1 MSGHHYI
8 DDLTFVIS
16 VYRPFYLEYVQ
27 SACTLQCI
35 AVNLRIQPL
44 FFSDDLTFVTSV
56 YRPFYL
62 EYVQSA
68 CTLQC
73 IAVNRRIQPLFFLTI
88 WPLLPVYAQLACKLL
103 LLSCCCYR
111 AVGHRRVARLCHCQ
125 LTAARDAISPSAVC
139 LGYTR
144 SADTCICEGFYRHCR
159 NTAGQLRNSV
169 SACTWTDWT

>member
-16 VYRPFYLEYVQ
+16 VYRHFYLEYVQ

-35 AVNLRIQPL
+35 AVNRRIQPL

-88 WPLLPVYAQLACKLL
+88 
-103 LLSCCCYR
+103 
-111 AVGHRRVARLCHCQ
+111 
-125 LTAARDAISPSAVC
+125 
-139 LGYTR
+139 
-144 SADTCICEGFYRHCR
+144 
-159 NTAGQLRNSV
+159 
-169 SACTWTDWT
+169 